1 LPATAVGHG
10 KVKIMFG
17 AMNVRHISAHD
28 LAALG
33 VQDLAFVKMVS
44 VNDEIAYAIH
54 AADGTQ
60 MALMSDR
67 DIAFAAIR
75 QNGMEPVSVH

>member
-1 LPATAVGHG
+1 MNTIVNIRQLSAT
-10 KVKIMFG
+10 
-17 AMNVRHISAHD
+17 D

-33 VQDLAFVKMVS
+33 VQDIAFVKPIV
-44 VNDEIAYAIH
+44 VNEETAYAVH

-60 MALMSDR
+60 MALMTDR

-75 QNGMEPVSVH
+75 QHGLEPVSVH

>member
-1 LPATAVGHG
+1 
-10 KVKIMFG
+10 
-17 AMNVRHISAHD
+17 MNISPNFRQLTPSD

-33 VQDLAFVKMVS
+33 VQDLAFVKRIT
-44 VNDEIAYAIH
+44 VNDETAYAVH

-60 MALMSDR
+60 MALMTDR

-75 QNGMEPVSVH
+75 QHGLEPVSVH

>member
-1 LPATAVGHG
+1 
-10 KVKIMFG
+10 
-17 AMNVRHISAHD
+17 MNEIVNFRHLSTRD
-28 LAALG
+28 LAILG
-33 VQDLAFVKMVS
+33 VQDVAFVKRVD

-60 MALMSDR
+60 MALMTDR

-75 QNGMEPVSVH
+75 QHGLEPVSVH

>member
-1 LPATAVGHG
+1 
-10 KVKIMFG
+10 
-17 AMNVRHISAHD
+17 MNTSPNFRQLTPSD

-33 VQDLAFVKMVS
+33 VQDLAFVKRII
-44 VNDEIAYAIH
+44 VNDEAAYAVH

-60 MALMSDR
+60 MALMTDR

-75 QNGMEPVSVH
+75 QHGLEPVSVH

>member
-1 LPATAVGHG
+1 M
-10 KVKIMFG
+10 IG
-17 AMNVRHISAHD
+17 AMNIRQISAHD

-33 VQDLAFVKMVS
+33 VQDMAFVKMVN
-44 VNDEIAYAIH
+44 VNDEIVYAVH

-67 DIAFAAIR
+67 AVAFAAIR

>member
-1 LPATAVGHG
+1 
-10 KVKIMFG
+10 
-17 AMNVRHISAHD
+17 MNTSLNFRHLSQGD

-33 VQDLAFVKMVS
+33 VQDLAFVKRIT
-44 VNDEIAYAIH
+44 VNDEIAYAVH

-60 MALMSDR
+60 MALMTDR

-75 QNGMEPVSVH
+75 QHGLEPVSVH

>member
-1 LPATAVGHG
+1 MNISL
-10 KVKIMFG
+10 
-17 AMNVRHISAHD
+17 NVRHLSARD

-33 VQDLAFVKMVS
+33 VQDVAFVKQIT
-44 VNDEIAYAIH
+44 VNDEVAYAVH

-60 MALMSDR
+60 MALMTDR

-75 QNGMEPVSVH
+75 QHGLEPVSVH

>member
-1 LPATAVGHG
+1 
-10 KVKIMFG
+10 
-17 AMNVRHISAHD
+17 MNSSTTNFRQISTTD
-28 LAALG
+28 LATLG
-33 VQDLAFVKMVS
+33 VQDLAFVKEVH
-44 VNDEIAYAIH
+44 VDDEIAYAIH

-60 MALMSDR
+60 MALMTDR